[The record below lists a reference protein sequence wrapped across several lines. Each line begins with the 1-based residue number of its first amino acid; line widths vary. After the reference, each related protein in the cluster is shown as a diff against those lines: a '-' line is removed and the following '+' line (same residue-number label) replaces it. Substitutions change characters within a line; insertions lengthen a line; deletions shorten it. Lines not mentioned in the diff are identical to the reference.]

1 MPDSLCKWCALYP
14 LYDEFRVLNFDRATN
29 SEQMQPISALQ
40 IYQTSFMMI
49 YFSIL
54 LLKNTIHISDSF
66 EDAKDISMRV
76 NKMLIKW
83 LDLV

>member
-1 MPDSLCKWCALYP
+1 
-14 LYDEFRVLNFDRATN
+14 
-29 SEQMQPISALQ
+29 MQPISTLQ

-54 LLKNTIHISDSF
+54 LLKNAIDISDSF